1 MLWRRCA
8 ALPRQRRTLA
18 ICCRYSIVTVS
29 AESVTESRKWCK
41 NSVSSWRQVYSCGIL
56 SNNESCERK
65 LYNSHIIILQLWSML
80 LFWLGNSLDC
90 LHGHPIRSYLKAVN
104 VQRIQFIFIFCLN
117 NVALLYRCQMLLQI
131 FLDFIKAKKQNTNEL
146 NSANVLTP
154 YVIWNLELC
163 YWLQQHYNDI
173 SSFSGSLT
181 CTWAGVWVSLI
192 SPQDFCPET
201 HRMVRNLWCVSDFV
215 LVQI

>member
-8 ALPRQRRTLA
+8 ALPRHRRTLA

-41 NSVSSWRQVYSCGIL
+41 NSVSSWRQVFSCGIL

-65 LYNSHIIILQLWSML
+65 LYNSHIVILQLWSML

-104 VQRIQFIFIFCLN
+104 VQRIQFIFIFCID
-117 NVALLYRCQMLLQI
+117 NVALFYRCQMLLQI

-146 NSANVLTP
+146 NS
-154 YVIWNLELC
+154 
-163 YWLQQHYNDI
+163 
-173 SSFSGSLT
+173 GK
-181 CTWAGVWVSLI
+181 
-192 SPQDFCPET
+192 
-201 HRMVRNLWCVSDFV
+201 CVDTIPILKPWIAL
-215 LVQI
+215 LVTTTLMT